1 MPDDHRRV
9 KPNSDHQTSSAGK
22 QQQQQQQRAHR
33 LDRPVSAAQAR
44 NAAQRLLRNRALT
57 VSGVLWEAARRL
69 DIKIIPAKIALCDQ
83 SQQWRG

>member
-1 MPDDHRRV
+1 MTFPPISP
-9 KPNSDHQTSSAGK
+9 K
-22 QQQQQQQRAHR
+22 
-33 LDRPVSAAQAR
+33 
-44 NAAQRLLRNRALT
+44 RLLRNRALT